1 MKNVIKPTLL
11 ALLLNGCYQEGP
23 PSTDLNFRSKYL
35 GTGNVEPDKDSDS
48 IPKGDKDKG
57 KDEPA
62 LGEETPKPPGDTV
75 LARINTADALR
86 AIQSDALKL
95 NPSDQRKT
103 RYFTLQTLSNA
114 GKNANILDAQRAAFK
129 KTINSLS
136 TKAALVKPPAV
147 DKDRIIYRL
156 NLDDLNIDVATFDQI
171 IAEFYPFA
179 GTQEDIGTSDSI
191 AAERADQD
199 LKEILGTD
207 IYVIRMDWFNATAT
221 LPVLYEK
228 FMAFPDNLS
237 DFEEQVLGSKV
248 SVASLGSANAT
259 DVAKLDPSLISRE
272 GGVNKVDRRIAN
284 ILQNDVLRTGFDNSN
299 VSFSNRIVERHAIAE
314 GSYWITYDFFNLKAG
329 DLITDANG
337 NQRQANQ
344 EDLDKHNIN
353 KSPLGPLGT
362 NGEDREFN
370 HDGGEVIYSLPNGL
384 FGYYLIDAKGTL
396 LDKGPLNVVRQNS
409 GPAEFSNAITNGLS
423 CMSCHNTGLLKQ
435 ADTIVS
441 GLNANRTDL
450 SAEDFARINRIYNP
464 AQLNAAIDKDNAR
477 YTEAMKTLG
486 VDVTKPD
493 PIDQAFRVYNRA
505 LTKKDVMAE
514 LDLSEKEFAQLLVD
528 PEFNGTFNPLNSPE
542 GSINRGVFQAIYPAV
557 AASFKQGFEAEAPK
571 LADFV
576 VTVDCMALDLVQMD
590 ECVINPLEL
599 NLSAFSSR

>member
-1 MKNVIKPTLL
+1 MKSLITSTLL
-11 ALLLNGCYQEGP
+11 CLGLNGCYLGAP
-23 PSTDLNFRSKYL
+23 PSIKPSFRSENLSPENKKPEK
-35 GTGNVEPDKDSDS
+35 TIDS
-48 IPKGDKDKG
+48 IPKTDQTADKPTI
-57 KDEPA
+57 EVEIEA
-62 LGEETPKPPGDTV
+62 PPVDPILT
-75 LARINTADALR
+75 RIRTADALR
-86 AIQSDALKL
+86 AIQADALKL
-95 NPSDQRKT
+95 NPSDQGKT
-103 RYFTLQTLSNA
+103 RYFTLQTISNA
-114 GKNANILDAQRAAFK
+114 GKSAGVLDAQRAAFK

-147 DKDRIIYRL
+147 DKDKIIYRL
-156 NLDDLNIDVATFDQI
+156 NLDDLNIDVATFDKI

-179 GTQEDIGTSDSI
+179 GSHEDIGTADSI
-191 AAERADQD
+191 AAERADKD

-207 IYVIRMDWFNATAT
+207 IYLIRMDWFNATAT
-221 LPVLYEK
+221 LPVLYQK
-228 FMAFPDNLS
+228 LLALPTDLS
-237 DFEEQVLGSKV
+237 DFEEQILGEKV
-248 SVASLGSANAT
+248 ALTDLGSANAT
-259 DVAKLDPSLISRE
+259 SIEKLDKSLIKRE

-284 ILQNDVLRTGFDNSN
+284 ILKNDVLRTGFDNSN
-299 VSFSNRIVERHAIAE
+299 VSFSNRIIERHAIAE

-329 DLITDANG
+329 DLITDAKG

-344 EDLDKHNIN
+344 ADLDKHNIN

-362 NGEDREFN
+362 NGAEREFN

-441 GLNANRTDL
+441 GLNANRSDL

-464 AQLNAAIDKDNAR
+464 SNFNAEMDKDNAR
-477 YTEAMKTLG
+477 YNEAMKALG
-486 VDVTKPD
+486 VDVNKPD
-493 PIDQAFRVYNRA
+493 PVDQAFRLYNRA
-505 LTKKDVMAE
+505 LTKADVMAE
-514 LDLSEKEFAQLLVD
+514 LDFNEKEFAQLLVD
-528 PEFNGTFNPLNSPE
+528 PEFNGIFNALNTPQ
-542 GSINRGVFQAIYPAV
+542 GSINRGVFQGIYSAV
-557 AASFKQGFEAEAPK
+557 VASYKQDFKSEAPK

-590 ECVINPLEL
+590 KCVINPLEL
-599 NLSAFSSR
+599 NLSAFVDR